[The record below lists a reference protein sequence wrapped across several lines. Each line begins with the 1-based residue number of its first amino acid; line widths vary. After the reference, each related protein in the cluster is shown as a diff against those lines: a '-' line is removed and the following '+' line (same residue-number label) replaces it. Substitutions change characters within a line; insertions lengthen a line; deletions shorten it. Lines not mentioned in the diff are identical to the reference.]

1 MCTLWIKFK
10 IKSLEPE
17 EEEEEEKHQVN
28 KRTIWIED
36 YKKYI

>member
-10 IKSLEPE
+10 IKSLEP